1 MQQKTCSKKI
11 IELLPW
17 LDFLPVHLKKDPGLF
32 PEYLSK
38 TYDTPFEI
46 VCISSADKKIHR
58 EQIAPKGTLVK
69 LPRFTKK
76 QHNKLTDPCRFLFLF
91 PLIKYIWKNRKS
103 STNYILF
110 HATDNTLTLVFFIK
124 LFSPASK
131 IWLKLDATP
140 TSLNDLCKQIE
151 TKNSLKKK
159 ILSARYR
166 YLYSK
171 INLITAETSD
181 TYSILKNSSFFS
193 KRNIDLIPNGLDFLP
208 DLNKLKKENIILSVA
223 RFGSFQKNTE
233 LFLSAVSKIDLSDW
247 SVYCIGPIE
256 NEFNPYIESFYEK
269 NPLLKDK
276 IHFLGNISD
285 KRKLYEYYERSK
297 IFVLTSRFESFG
309 IATLEAMACGD
320 YIISTEVGAAR
331 DLISDEKFGYILP
344 ESKQNNQDEKKIEEN
359 LIKKLTMM
367 INNPEQID
375 LNLEER
381 RAYTK
386 GYLMENIINKDCFKN
401 WL

>member
-17 LDFLPVHLKKDPGLF
+17 VDFLPVHLKKDPGLF

-76 QHNKLTDPCRFLFLF
+76 QHKKLTDPCRFLFLF
-91 PLIKYIWKNRKS
+91 PLIKYIWKNRKC

-110 HATDNTLTLVFFIK
+110 HATDNTLTLAFFIK

-131 IWLKLDATP
+131 IWLKLDASP

-208 DLNKLKKENIILSVA
+208 DLNNLKKENIILSVA
-223 RFGSFQKNTE
+223 RFGSFEKNTE

-344 ESKQNNQDEKKIEEN
+344 ESKQNNQDEKKIEET

-367 INNPEQID
+367 INNSEQID